1 MGNKKYPDELK
12 DRAVRLV
19 LAARDEPGG
28 RRGACA
34 RVAR

>member
-34 RVAR
+34 RVAQ